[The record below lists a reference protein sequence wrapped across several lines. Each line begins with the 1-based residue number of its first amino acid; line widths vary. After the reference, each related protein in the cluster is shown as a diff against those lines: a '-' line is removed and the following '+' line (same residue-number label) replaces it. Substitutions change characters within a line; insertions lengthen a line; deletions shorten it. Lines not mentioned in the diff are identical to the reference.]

1 MSSDGQIASGSREY
15 ARTLGFAGSPNF
27 RDAGGYATANGG
39 RLRWRRLFRSGH
51 LALLTEP
58 ECDAVQAL
66 SLDMVVDLRRED
78 EQTREPSRLPEGV
91 RVLSANIT
99 PGSQA
104 SAIYRDSSAIDDR
117 NAMFAFMCDINRQFV
132 TSQTGT
138 YRKIFMSLLDSGA
151 ERVLF
156 NCSAGKDRT
165 GFAIAVLHLAL
176 DVPQATL
183 REDYL
188 LSGDYYDPVVELP
201 RARSKYPVAHL
212 ADEQL
217 LPMLS
222 VHDAYLDAALAAMS
236 EQYGSIE
243 GYLSQGLGLDEAA
256 RHELRRR
263 FCEERAP

>member
-1 MSSDGQIASGSREY
+1 MSGDIQIASGSQDY
-15 ARTLGFAGSPNF
+15 ARVLGFQGSPNF
-27 RDAGGYATANGG
+27 RDAGGYSIPDGG

-51 LALLTEP
+51 LALLNAAEL
-58 ECDAVQAL
+58 EAVEAL
-66 SLDMVVDLRRED
+66 SLDLVVDLRRED
-78 EQTREPSRLPEGV
+78 EQAREPSRLPAGV

-104 SAIYRDSSAIDDR
+104 SAIYRDSRAIDDG

-132 TSQTGT
+132 ESQTET
-138 YRKIFMSLLDSGA
+138 YSEIFATLLDSGA

-201 RARSKYPVAHL
+201 RARQKYPVAHL

-222 VHDAYLDAALAAMS
+222 VHEAYLDTALGAMRG
-236 EQYGSIE
+236 QYGSIE
-243 GYLSQGLGLDEAA
+243 DYLSQGLGLDAAA
-256 RHELRRR
+256 RSELRRR
-263 FCEERAP
+263 FCEAPAP

>member
-1 MSSDGQIASGSREY
+1 MSGDDQIASGSPEY
-15 ARTLGFAGSPNF
+15 ARALGFSGSPNF
-27 RDAGGYATANGG
+27 RDAGGYSTCDGG

-51 LALLTEP
+51 LARLTEM
-58 ECDAVQAL
+58 ERQAVEAL
-66 SLDMVVDLRRED
+66 SLDLVVDLRRED
-78 EQTREPSRLPEGV
+78 EQVREPSLLPEGV

-99 PGSQA
+99 PGSQT

-132 TSQTGT
+132 ESQTAT
-138 YRKIFMSLLDSGA
+138 YGEVFATLLDSGA

-176 DVPQATL
+176 GVPQSTL

-188 LSGDYYDPVVELP
+188 LSGACYDPAVELP

-222 VHDAYLDAALAAMS
+222 VHDDYIDAALAAMS

-256 RHELRRR
+256 RCELRRR
-263 FCEERAP
+263 FCEERGS